1 MLFFYAVATASATAL
16 SLLSIKRFTETR
28 KKTSVESDTQQQLNQ
43 YLNTYIDA
51 ERKYDAIKSEFAVKS
66 RFYQQTPVTVR
77 GEYSDE
83 MLTLQAQLEAHKAR
97 YFQAKNNYLSLGK
110 SLV

>member
-28 KKTSVESDTQQQLNQ
+28 KKQSVESETQQQLSQ
-43 YLNTYIDA
+43 YLNIYIDA

-83 MLTLQAQLEAHKAR
+83 MMVLQAQLEAQKHR
-97 YFQAKNNYLSLGK
+97 YFEAKRNYLSLGK
-110 SLV
+110 ALV